1 MSGTGEYGEELAVR
15 CLERNGY
22 RLVERNWR
30 AGKSGEIDI
39 IAYDGPVLAFVEV
52 KARASGSCGGPQRAV
67 TPRKQAQ
74 LARLATRF
82 LYRSG
87 LYGTVDCRFDV
98 VAIELGAGRSRI
110 ELIKD
115 AFRPR

>member
-1 MSGTGEYGEELAVR
+1 MSGTGGYGEQLAVR
-15 CLERNGY
+15 YLEQNGY
-22 RLVERNWR
+22 RVLERNWR

-39 IAYDGPVLAFVEV
+39 IAYDGPVLAFVEA
-52 KARASGSCGGPQRAV
+52 KTRSGGPSGGPQRAI

-74 LARLATRF
+74 LARLAMRY
-82 LYRSG
+82 LYRTG

-98 VAIELGAGRSRI
+98 VAIELTAGRPRI

-115 AFRPR
+115 AFRGR